1 MRWNWQRADWPDWD
15 HDREVLAA
23 KEERFLLG
31 AGRLIGVWSHLAD
44 EDRAVASVDIVTAE
58 AMKTSAIE
66 GEYLDRASVQSSV
79 RHAFGMSA
87 VRRRGA
93 AESGIADLL
102 TDAFETWNEALGEDA
117 LHRWHRMVCRG
128 RDDLSDIGRWR
139 RGGDPMQ
146 IVSGPVH
153 RPRVHFEAPPAD
165 RIPAEMARFVAWFN
179 ATGPGAAKPTPALAR
194 SGLAHLY
201 FVSVHPYEDGNGRI
215 ARALGEKAL
224 AQAIG
229 HPSLVA
235 LSVPIET
242 SRGAYYRQL
251 EAANRTLD
259 ATAWL
264 DWFAGVVLEAQ
275 SWTLDLIEHL
285 ILKSRTMDRLRD
297 RINER
302 QTKALLRMID
312 AGPEGFEGGMSASNY
327 MRITDASP
335 ATARRDL
342 TALVG
347 LGVLTRTGERKG
359 TRYWLGRA
367 GPGRRE
373 RDDET

>member
-1 MRWNWQRADWPDWD
+1 MRSNWQRRDWPDWR
-15 HDREVLAA
+15 HDREVLAGR
-23 KEERFLLG
+23 EDRFLLG
-31 AGRLIGVWSHLAD
+31 AGRLIEAWSHLAD
-44 EDRAVASVDIVTAE
+44 EDRTVASVDIVTAE
-58 AMKTSAIE
+58 AMKTSEIE
-66 GEYLDRASVQSSV
+66 GEYLDRASVRSSV
-79 RHAFGMSA
+79 RHAFGLSA

-102 TDAFETWNEALGEDA
+102 TDAFATWKDPLDEDA

-146 IVSGPVH
+146 VVSGPVH
-153 RPRVHFEAPPAD
+153 RPRVHFEAPPAERMPD
-165 RIPAEMARFVAWFN
+165 EMARFVAWFN
-179 ATGPGAAKPTPALAR
+179 ATGPDGANPTRALAR
-194 SGLAHLY
+194 AGLAHLY

-235 LSVPIET
+235 LSVRIEK
-242 SRGAYYRQL
+242 SRGEYYRQL
-251 EAANRTLD
+251 EASNKTLD

-264 DWFAGVVLEAQ
+264 DWFAGIVLESQ
-275 SWTLDLIEHL
+275 IRTLDLIDHL

-302 QTKALLRMID
+302 QTRALLRMFD

-342 TALVG
+342 AALVE
-347 LGVLTRTGERKG
+347 LGVLTRSGERKG
-359 TRYWLGRA
+359 TRYRLARA
-367 GPGRRE
+367 VPGPRRRE
-373 RDDET
+373 PEA